1 MNRRVTREVKIG
13 NVTIGGNNPIAIQ
26 SMNNTK
32 TYDIEATLKQINDF
46 YKAGCDITRVT
57 VNNEEAAESLKVI
70 CKESPIP
77 VVADIHFDYKL
88 AIKAIENGVSKLR
101 INPGNIGNEDKVR
114 QVVEKA
120 KEKGIS
126 IRIGV
131 NAGSLE
137 KELLE
142 KYGSPTP
149 EAIVESAL
157 NHIKILEDMDFYDIV
172 ISLKSSDVLKTIS
185 AYTLLAEKVDYPFHI
200 GITEAGTEFSGA
212 VRSSVGLGILLYNGL
227 GDTMRVSLSAD
238 PVKEM
243 VTAKLIQESL
253 GLRND
258 MVRVIACPTC
268 GRTEIPLEKLAKEVE
283 RRVASINKKL
293 HVAVMG
299 CVVNGPGEAKEADY
313 GLAGGKGV
321 GIIFKKGEIVGKYN
335 EDELVDRLLEI
346 IEKEEQITIK

>member
-1 MNRRVTREVKIG
+1 MRRETRQVMVGDVKIG
-13 NVTIGGNNPIAIQ
+13 GGAPIAIQ

-32 TYDIEATLKQINDF
+32 TFNVKETLDQINEF
-46 YKAGCDITRVT
+46 HKAGCDITRVT
-57 VNNEEAAESLKVI
+57 VNNLEAAEALKEI
-70 CKESPIP
+70 CAKSPIP

-88 AIKAIENGVSKLR
+88 ALLAIENGVSKLR
-101 INPGNIGNEDKVR
+101 INPGNIGSDDKVR
-114 QVVEKA
+114 EVVEKA
-120 KEKGIS
+120 KEKKIP

-137 KELLE
+137 KSLLE

-149 EAIVESAL
+149 EAIVESAMH
-157 NHIKILEDMDFYDIV
+157 HIKILESLEFYDII
-172 ISLKSSDVLKTIS
+172 ISLKSSDVLKTVAS
-185 AYTLLAEKVDYPFHI
+185 YKLLAEKVDYPFHV
-200 GITEAGTEFSGA
+200 GITESGTEFSGA
-212 VRSSVGLGILLYNGL
+212 VRSSVGLGILFYLGL

-238 PVKEM
+238 PLKEIK
-243 VTAKLIQESL
+243 TALLIQESL

-258 MVRVIACPTC
+258 MVRVISCPTC
-268 GRTEIPLEKLAKEVE
+268 GRTEIPLEKLANEVE
-283 RRVASINKKL
+283 ERVSSIHKNL

-321 GIIFKKGEIVGKYN
+321 GIIFKKGEIVGKYP

-346 IEKEEQITIK
+346 IEKEESA